1 MTALSKIIRV
11 EAKLFLRDPT
21 GAFFAIAFP
30 ALLILVL
37 GLAMP
42 GFREPVD
49 ELDGLVPMEIYVPIT
64 MALAIAT
71 VTMVTLLTVVANY
84 RERGVLRRL
93 STTPVSPASLLVAQV
108 AVNVGALLVGCAL
121 AWLVSATVFDVPP
134 PGNAVG
140 FVLAFTLGSAA
151 MCALALLVAAVAPS
165 ARASSGIG
173 QLIYFPMM
181 FFAGV
186 WTPGPL
192 MPDVVRD
199 IADFTPLGAASLA
212 VQDAWAGSWP
222 SPLHLAV
229 MVAFTVVL
237 GALAARWFRWE

>member
-1 MTALSKIIRV
+1 MTALAKIIRV
-11 EAKLFLRDPT
+11 EAKLFLRDPV
-21 GAFFAIAFP
+21 GMFFAIAFP

-42 GFREPVD
+42 GIREPAD
-49 ELDGLVPMEIYVPIT
+49 ELDGRLPLEVYLPIT
-64 MALAIAT
+64 MTLAIAT
-71 VTMVTLLTVVANY
+71 VTMMTLVGVVGSY
-84 RERGVLRRL
+84 RERGILRRL
-93 STTPVSPASLLVAQV
+93 STTPVSPTALLVAQV
-108 AVNVGALLVGCAL
+108 AVNVAALLVACGL
-121 AWLVSATVFDVPP
+121 AWLVAATVFDVPP

-140 FVLAFTLGSAA
+140 FVLAFTLGASA
-151 MCALALLVAAVAPS
+151 MCALALLVAAVTPS
-165 ARASSGIG
+165 ARASMGVG

-186 WTPGPL
+186 WTPGPQ
-192 MPDVVRD
+192 MPDLVRK

-222 SPLHLAV
+222 TLLHLAV

-237 GALAARWFRWE
+237 GGLAARYFRWE

>member
-1 MTALSKIIRV
+1 MTALAKIIRV
-11 EAKLFLRDPT
+11 EAKLFLRDPV

-30 ALLILVL
+30 ALLLLVL

-42 GFREPVD
+42 GFREPTD
-49 ELDGLVPMEIYVPIT
+49 ELDGRLPMEVYLPIT
-64 MALAIAT
+64 MTLAIAT
-71 VTMVTLLTVVANY
+71 VTMVTLLGVVGSY

-93 STTPVSPASLLVAQV
+93 STTPVSPAALLVAQV

-121 AWLVSATVFDVPP
+121 AWLVAATVFDVPP
-134 PGNAVG
+134 PGNVAG
-140 FVLAFTLGSAA
+140 FVLAFTLGSCT
-151 MCALALLVAAVAPS
+151 MCALALLVAAVTPS
-165 ARASSGIG
+165 ARASSGVG

-192 MPDVVRD
+192 MPDVVRE

-222 SPLHLAV
+222 TLLHLAV
-229 MVAFTVVL
+229 MVGFTVVL
-237 GALAARWFRWE
+237 GGFAARYFRWE

>member
-1 MTALSKIIRV
+1 MATTSKIIRV
-11 EAKLFLRDPT
+11 EAKLFLRDPV
-21 GAFFAIAFP
+21 GAFFAVAFP

-42 GFREPVD
+42 GFREPAD
-49 ELDGLVPMEIYVPIT
+49 ELDGRLPLEAYLPIT
-64 MALAIAT
+64 MMLAIAT
-71 VTMVTLLTVVANY
+71 VTMMTLLNVVSSY
-84 RERGVLRRL
+84 RERGILRRL
-93 STTPVSPASLLVAQV
+93 STTPVSPAAVLVAQV
-108 AVNVGALLVGCAL
+108 AVNVAALLVACGL
-121 AWLVSATVFDVPP
+121 AWLVAATVFDVPP
-134 PGNAVG
+134 PGNVAA
-140 FVLAFTLGSAA
+140 FVLAFTLGAAA
-151 MCALALLVAAVAPS
+151 MCALALLVAAVTPS
-165 ARASSGIG
+165 ARASMGIG

-192 MPDVVRD
+192 MPDLVRR

-222 SPLHLAV
+222 TLTHLAV

-237 GALAARWFRWE
+237 GGFAARCFRWE